1 MINLEIPDR
10 STIGLAHPL
19 ILLRTSWQKF
29 AAVPNKLP
37 SCLELQI
44 EQRTRQTEAARKS
57 RAGVPA
63 WENSLRTHG
72 DSMAFKTFKKINNI
86 DRAAAAHPCRRLRR

>member
-44 EQRTRQTEAARKS
+44 EQRTRQNRSCEKKS
-57 RAGVPA
+57 RRRASMGEFPADARGFDGV
-63 WENSLRTHG
+63 
-72 DSMAFKTFKKINNI
+72 
-86 DRAAAAHPCRRLRR
+86 